1 MKEYIKTTI
10 SRNKLYERNYTRD
23 SMEKIELKTIEK
35 INRKT
40 DRALIDI
47 LTKMCSE
54 KLKIDEVV

>member
-23 SMEKIELKTIEK
+23 SIEKIELKTIEK

-47 LTKMCSE
+47 WC
-54 KLKIDEVV
+54 

>member
-1 MKEYIKTTI
+1 MKEYIKTII

-54 KLKIDEVV
+54 KLKIDEVG

>member
-23 SMEKIELKTIEK
+23 SIEKIELKTIEK